1 MGRQGIIKRRENSF
15 MDDTQI
21 IALYFA
27 RDEAAITQT
36 ASKYGTG
43 LKRMA
48 QNLLYNTEDA
58 EECVNDTYHAAWNQI
73 PPTYPQCLFAFLGRI
88 VRNISISRIRMQK
101 AKKRDTGLEVL
112 LSELEDCI
120 PSGNTVEQVI
130 EGQELTGYISDWLK
144 TLTKEERICF
154 VRRYWHGE
162 EVKELAVK
170 CHVTAAQMAQRM
182 LRLRKSL
189 KKYLEGKG
197 VAV

>member
-1 MGRQGIIKRRENSF
+1 

-36 ASKYGTG
+36 ASKYGVRLNG
-43 LKRMA
+43 LAR
-48 QNLLYNTEDA
+48 NLLYNTEDA
-58 EECVNDTYHAAWNQI
+58 EECVNDTYHAAWNRI

-88 VRNISISRIRMQK
+88 VRNLSISRVRMQK
-101 AKKRDTGLEVL
+101 AKKRDSGLEIL

-120 PSGNTVEQVI
+120 PSETTVERAI
-130 EGQELTGYISDWLK
+130 EGQELTGYINDWLK
-144 TLTKEERICF
+144 ALPQEERVCF

-162 EVKELAVK
+162 EVKLLAARF
-170 CHVTAAQMAQRM
+170 HMTAAQMAQRM
-182 LRLRKSL
+182 LRLRKGL
-189 KKYLEGKG
+189 KKYLEEKG